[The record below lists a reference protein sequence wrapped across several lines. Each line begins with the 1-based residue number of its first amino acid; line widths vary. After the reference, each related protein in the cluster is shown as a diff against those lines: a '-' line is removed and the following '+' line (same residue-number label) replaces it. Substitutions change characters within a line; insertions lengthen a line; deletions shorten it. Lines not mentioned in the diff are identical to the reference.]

1 MTLYKLLITGPFS
14 CGKSEFIQSA
24 SELPLIS
31 TEGPQAQPLP
41 VADFGRITRDEYML
55 YLFGTSQ
62 VREWLNHRPLR
73 IDAVILLVDSASEFV
88 HEVRFFIPLIAGY
101 PHLIVAN
108 KQDRSDALPLTAIHE
123 RLGLEPGVFLHP
135 CDARNRGNVLG
146 IIHEALKIVRP
157 PVE

>member
-31 TEGPQAQPLP
+31 TEGPKENPLP
-41 VADFGRITRDEYML
+41 VADFGRITRDDHMI
-55 YLFGTSQ
+55 YLFGTSRAQ
-62 VREWLNHRPLR
+62 EWINISHLNL
-73 IDAVILLVDSASEFV
+73 DAIIILVDSASEFV
-88 HEVRFFIPLIAGY
+88 SEARFFLPLVSTY
-101 PHLIVAN
+101 PHLIIAN

-123 RLGLEPGVFLHP
+123 RLGLEPDVFLHP

-157 PVE
+157 PME